1 MFCCRRFIFWP
12 HESGVS
18 DEYQLTDGQIESAA
32 GVVPGMTGGC
42 SVVAGKEIQQ
52 AVTSMSSS

>member
-1 MFCCRRFIFWP
+1 M
-12 HESGVS
+12 S
-18 DEYQLTDGQIESAA
+18 DEYQLTDGQIEAAA
-32 GVVPGMTGGC
+32 GVVPEMTGGC